1 MTDAPDIPVAGPD
14 ADAVPYHTAVGIGAG
29 PANLSLAALF
39 PAAAPADIAV
49 FDRQPGPNWHPRLLH
64 PGVTMQTSWM
74 KDLVSLVDPTHPLT
88 FMNYLVST
96 GRLYNL
102 LNAQFSTIPRREYV
116 RYLEWAAGRI
126 DRIHWGVAIDRIS
139 WVEGAGFTVYAQ
151 DVPMAR
157 SQHLVLGVGTEPY
170 LPPDLAHLPEDRVC
184 VPDDLA
190 DRLPSMTER
199 SAPVAVVGGGQT
211 GAECVLE
218 LLAQGFTDIR
228 WLGRRP
234 WFQPMDDSPPANE
247 FYRPAYQQFLQGLAR
262 STRQRLIEGQTLT
275 GDAISPGTI
284 VGIYQANYRGELAGG
299 RFPVSMYPGRDVTD
313 GELTPDGRLVL
324 HATATEGTETH
335 EVRYAVLATG
345 RRPVPAPFD
354 LDLQERVELDDAG
367 GMIIDADYSV
377 RWKGSGDSRI
387 YALNRARLSH
397 GIPDANLTLLPVR
410 AALVLN
416 SILERQLLTVV
427 DDALPV
433 RW

>member
-1 MTDAPDIPVAGPD
+1 MPDAPDTPTPD
-14 ADAVPYHTAVGIGAG
+14 EVPFYTAVGIGAG

-39 PAAAPADIAV
+39 PAAAPAEIAL
-49 FDRQPGPNWHPRLLH
+49 FDRQSGPNWHPRLLH

-88 FMNYLVST
+88 FMNYLVTS

-116 RYLEWAAGRI
+116 RYLEWAASRI
-126 DRIHWGVAIDRIS
+126 QGIHWGVALDRVS
-139 WVEGAGFTVYAQ
+139 WSEGAGFTVHSGDRA
-151 DVPMAR
+151 VAR
-157 SQHLVLGVGTEPY
+157 GQHLVLGVGTEPY
-170 LPPDLAHLPEDRVC
+170 LPADLAHLPEEQVC
-184 VPDDLA
+184 VPDDLHA
-190 DRLPSMTER
+190 QLPAWTDRSQ
-199 SAPVAVVGGGQT
+199 PVAVVGGGQT

-218 LLAQGFTDIR
+218 LLAQGCTDIR
-228 WLGRRP
+228 WFGRRP

-247 FYRPAYQQFLQGLAR
+247 FYRPAHARHLQQLPRATR
-262 STRQRLIEGQTLT
+262 SALIEGQTLT

-284 VGIYQANYRGELAGG
+284 LGIYQANYRAELELG
-299 RFPVSMYPGRDVTD
+299 RFPVTMFPGRDVTD
-313 GELTPDGRLVL
+313 GKAAEDGTLVL
-324 HATATEGTETH
+324 HAIGNDVPETH

-354 LDLQERVELDDAG
+354 LELQERIEQDDAG

-387 YALNRARLSH
+387 YALNRGRLSH

-410 AALVLN
+410 AALVVN
-416 SILERQLLTVV
+416 SMLERQLFTVV

>member
-1 MTDAPDIPVAGPD
+1 MTD
-14 ADAVPYHTAVGIGAG
+14 VPFYTAVGIGAG

-39 PAAAPADIAV
+39 PAAAPAEIAL
-49 FDRQPGPNWHPRLLH
+49 FDRQPGPAWHPALLH

-88 FMNYLVST
+88 FMNYLVTT

-102 LNAQFSTIPRREYV
+102 LNAQFSTIPRLEYV
-116 RYLEWAAGRI
+116 KYLEWAAAQLPRL
-126 DRIHWGVAIDRIS
+126 HWGVGVDQVTYADDS
-139 WVEGAGFTVYAQ
+139 GFTLWAGADPV
-151 DVPMAR
+151 AR
-157 SQHLVLGVGTEPY
+157 GQHLVLGVGTEPY
-170 LPPDLAHLPEDRVC
+170 LPPDLAHLPEDQVC

-190 DRLPSMTER
+190 ARLPGFTDR

-228 WLGRRP
+228 WFGRRP

-247 FYRPAYQQFLQGLAR
+247 FYRPAHGAHLQQLPRAGR
-262 STRQRLIEGQTLT
+262 SALIEGQTLT

-284 VGIYQANYRGELAGG
+284 HAIYQANYRGELTLG
-299 RFPVSMYPGRDVTD
+299 RFPVTMYPGRDVTD
-313 GELTPDGRLVL
+313 GKAAADGTLVL
-324 HATATEGTETH
+324 HAIGNDLPETH

-345 RRPVPAPFD
+345 RRPRPAPFD
-354 LDLQERVELDDAG
+354 LDLHERVETDDAG
-367 GMIIDADYSV
+367 GMIVDADYSV

-416 SILERQLLTVV
+416 SIADRQLLTVK

>member
-1 MTDAPDIPVAGPD
+1 MTRTDGPD
-14 ADAVPYHTAVGIGAG
+14 SPEVPFYTAVGIGAG

-39 PAAAPADIAV
+39 PAAAPAELAL
-49 FDRQPGPNWHPRLLH
+49 FDSQLGPAWHPRLLH

-74 KDLVSLVDPTHPLT
+74 KDLVSLVDPQHPLT
-88 FMNYLVST
+88 FMNYLVRT

-102 LNAQFSTIPRREYV
+102 LNAQFSTIPRQEYV
-116 RYLEWAAGRI
+116 RYLEWAAGQLPRL
-126 DRIHWGVAIDRIS
+126 HWGVGIDQVS
-139 WVEGAGFTVYAQ
+139 WVEGAGFTLHSGGGQV
-151 DVPMAR
+151 AR
-157 SQHLVLGVGTEPY
+157 GQHLVLGVGTEPY
-170 LPPDLAHLPEDRVC
+170 LPPDLANLPEDRAC

-190 DRLPSMTER
+190 VRLPGMTER
-199 SAPVAVVGGGQT
+199 DAPVAVVGGGQT

-218 LLAQGFTDIR
+218 LLARGFTDIR

-234 WFQPMDDSPPANE
+234 WFQPMDDSPSANE
-247 FYRPAYQQFLQGLAR
+247 FYRPAHSAHLQQLPRTTR
-262 STRQRLIEGQTLT
+262 SALVEGQTLT

-284 VGIYQANYRGELAGG
+284 LAIYQANYRAELDLG
-299 RFPVSMYPGRDVTD
+299 RFPVTMFPGRDVTD
-313 GELTPDGRLVL
+313 GTVAADGTLVL
-324 HATATEGTETH
+324 HAIGNEVPETY

-345 RRPVPAPFD
+345 RRPAAAPFD
-354 LDLQERVELDDAG
+354 LDLQDRVENDENG
-367 GMIIDADYSV
+367 GMIIDSDYSV
-377 RWKGSGDSRI
+377 RWKGSGDNRI

-416 SILERQLLTVV
+416 SMMDRQLLTVR

>member
-1 MTDAPDIPVAGPD
+1 MTDIPF
-14 ADAVPYHTAVGIGAG
+14 HTAVGIGAG

-39 PAAAPADIAV
+39 PAAAPAEIAL
-49 FDRQPGPNWHPRLLH
+49 FDRQPGPAWHPALLH
-64 PGVTMQTSWM
+64 AGVTMQTSWM
-74 KDLVSLVDPTHPLT
+74 KDLVSLVDPTHRLT

-116 RYLEWAAGRI
+116 RYLEWAAAQLPRL
-126 DRIHWGVAIDRIS
+126 HWGVGIDQVG
-139 WVEGAGFTVYAQ
+139 WAEGEGFTVHAGGEP
-151 DVPMAR
+151 VAR
-157 SQHLVLGVGTEPY
+157 CQHLVLGVGTEPY
-170 LPPDLAHLPEDRVC
+170 LPADLAHLPGDRAC

-190 DRLPSMTER
+190 DRLPGLTER
-199 SAPVAVVGGGQT
+199 AAPVAVVGGGQT

-228 WLGRRP
+228 WFGRRP
-234 WFQPMDDSPPANE
+234 WFQPMDDSPAANE
-247 FYRPAYQQFLQGLAR
+247 FYRPAHTEHLQQLPRATR
-262 STRQRLIEGQTLT
+262 SALVESQTLT

-284 VGIYQANYRGELAGG
+284 LAIYQANYRGELELG
-299 RFPVSMYPGRDVTD
+299 RFPVTMFPGREVTD
-313 GELTPDGRLVL
+313 GTVAADGTLVL
-324 HATATEGTETH
+324 HAVGNEVPETH

-345 RRPVPAPFD
+345 RRPRPAPFD
-354 LDLQERVELDDAG
+354 LDLAERVETDEGG
-367 GMIIDADYSV
+367 GMIVDADYSV
-377 RWKGSGDSRI
+377 RWKGSGEHRI

-416 SILERQLLTVV
+416 SMMDRQLLTVR

>member
-1 MTDAPDIPVAGPD
+1 MTRSDAPDAPAPEE
-14 ADAVPYHTAVGIGAG
+14 VPSFTAVGIGAG

-39 PAAAPADIAV
+39 PAAAPAEIAL
-49 FDRQPGPNWHPRLLH
+49 FDRQPGPAWHPRLLH

-74 KDLVSLVDPTHPLT
+74 KDLVSLVDPTHRLS
-88 FMNYLVST
+88 FMNYLVGS

-116 RYLEWAAGRI
+116 RYLEWAAAQLPRL
-126 DRIHWGVAIDRIS
+126 HWGVGIDQVS
-139 WVEGAGFTVYAQ
+139 FTEGEGFTVVAG
-151 DVPMAR
+151 DRPVAR
-157 SQHLVLGVGTEPY
+157 GQHLVLGVGTEPY
-170 LPPDLAHLPEDRVC
+170 LPPDLAHLPGDRVC

-190 DRLPSMTER
+190 GQLPGWTER
-199 SAPVAVVGGGQT
+199 DAPVAVVGGGQT

-218 LLAQGFTDIR
+218 LLAQGFTNIR
-228 WLGRRP
+228 WFGRRP

-247 FYRPAYQQFLQGLAR
+247 FYRPAHTAHLQQLPRATR
-262 STRQRLIEGQTLT
+262 SALIEGQTLT

-284 VGIYQANYRGELAGG
+284 LAVYQANYRGELELG
-299 RFPVSMYPGRDVTD
+299 RFPVTMFPGRDVTD
-313 GELTPDGRLVL
+313 GKAGEDGTVVL
-324 HATATEGTETH
+324 HAVGNEVPETH
-335 EVRYAVLATG
+335 EVRYVVLATG
-345 RRPVPAPFD
+345 RRPAPAPFD
-354 LDLQERVELDDAG
+354 LDLLDRVETDDPG
-367 GMIIDADYSV
+367 GMIIDSDYSV
-377 RWKGSGDSRI
+377 RWKGSGDNRI

-416 SILERQLLTVV
+416 SMMDRQVLTVR

>member
-1 MTDAPDIPVAGPD
+1 
-14 ADAVPYHTAVGIGAG
+14 
-29 PANLSLAALF
+29 
-39 PAAAPADIAV
+39 
-49 FDRQPGPNWHPRLLH
+49 
-64 PGVTMQTSWM
+64 
-74 KDLVSLVDPTHPLT
+74 
-88 FMNYLVST
+88 
-96 GRLYNL
+96 
-102 LNAQFSTIPRREYV
+102 
-116 RYLEWAAGRI
+116 
-126 DRIHWGVAIDRIS
+126 
-139 WVEGAGFTVYAQ
+139 
-151 DVPMAR
+151 
-157 SQHLVLGVGTEPY
+157 
-170 LPPDLAHLPEDRVC
+170 
-184 VPDDLA
+184 
-190 DRLPSMTER
+190 
-199 SAPVAVVGGGQT
+199 
-211 GAECVLE
+211 
-218 LLAQGFTDIR
+218 
-228 WLGRRP
+228 
-234 WFQPMDDSPPANE
+234 MDDSPPANE

-284 VGIYQANYRGELAGG
+284 IGIYQANYRGELDSG

-354 LDLQERVELDDAG
+354 LDMQERVELDDAG

-387 YALNRARLSH
+387 YALNRGRLSH